1 MGSPIW
7 VKTNFPD
14 GEYIDISKAFALRV
28 SKGSGNWYHVNAD
41 FINGGDEVL
50 TMERTLWS
58 FTNITEAKE
67 YLSKLLLKTTVF
79 MEDLQMG

>member
-7 VKTNFPD
+7 VKTQFPD
-14 GEYIDISKAFALRV
+14 GEFIDISKAIALRV
-28 SKGSGNWYHVNAD
+28 SRGSGSWHHVNAE
-41 FINGGDEVL
+41 FVLGCDEIM

-79 MEDLQMG
+79 MEDL